1 MKRTENRPRAYIGMM
16 FKCCHVYTRIYMN
29 REGAAYVGHC
39 PKCGKKVEIK
49 VGPGGSRS
57 RFWSAE

>member
-1 MKRTENRPRAYIGMM
+1 MPHKERPYIGMM
-16 FKCCHVYTRIYMN
+16 FKCCHVYTRIYLN
-29 REGAAYVGHC
+29 RDGTAFVGYC
-39 PKCGKKVEIK
+39 PKCAKKAVVK